1 MTTRGPY
8 RGGPHSET
16 RQPVNDK
23 LDSHH
28 MPDRNADPRVTAN
41 EGPAIKMDPT
51 DHAGT
56 SSNGQNGR
64 AGAIYRAETEDMIS
78 QGRYRDAMAREVLDV
93 RRAAA
98 KRSGNITKYN
108 EAVKEMLDYARS
120 SGQLPVNP
128 RTGK

>member
-1 MTTRGPY
+1 
-8 RGGPHSET
+8 
-16 RQPVNDK
+16 
-23 LDSHH
+23 
-28 MPDRNADPRVTAN
+28 
-41 EGPAIKMDPT
+41 MDPN

-64 AGAIYRAETEDMIS
+64 AGAIYRAETAELIS

-98 KRSGNITKYN
+98 ERSGDVKKYN
-108 EAVKEMLDYARS
+108 EAIKEMLDYARS